1 MTTSSEELTD
11 IEQQIENEIEE
22 ENFLSGIIKENDYVL
37 VKFTTKKTVK
47 HYVGQVLQKLD
58 SGEYYVNFMRRKMPE
73 CYFVFPENPDQSHV
87 SSEDVIKLPAPNLV
101 GGTER
106 ATKKLCFAINFD
118 KYDNIN

>member
-11 IEQQIENEIEE
+11 IDQQIENEIEE
-22 ENFLSGIIKENDYVL
+22 ENFLSGIINENDYVL
-37 VKFTTKKTVK
+37 VKFSTKKTVK
-47 HYVGQVLQKLD
+47 HYVGQVVQKLD
-58 SGEYYVNFMRRKMPE
+58 NGEYYVNFMRRKMPE
-73 CYFVFPENPDQSHV
+73 SYFLFPENSDQSLV

-106 ATKKLCFAINFD
+106 ATKKLYFVINFD